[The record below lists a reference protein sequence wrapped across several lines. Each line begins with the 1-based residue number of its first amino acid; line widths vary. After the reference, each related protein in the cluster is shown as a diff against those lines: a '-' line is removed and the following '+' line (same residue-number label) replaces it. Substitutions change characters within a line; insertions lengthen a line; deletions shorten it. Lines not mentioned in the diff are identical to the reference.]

1 MKRRVRPPS
10 LGDACATREVAWKPL
25 RPHAKSGSK
34 LTCCA
39 AVPTLLAQREMLAG
53 PEGLQII
60 AIQIP

>member
-1 MKRRVRPPS
+1 
-10 LGDACATREVAWKPL
+10 LEPL
-25 RPHAKSGSK
+25 RPKAKSGIK

-39 AVPTLLAQREMLAG
+39 AVPTLLVQRETLAG

>member
-10 LGDACATREVAWKPL
+10 LGDACATREVAWEPL
-25 RPHAKSGSK
+25 RANAKSSIK

-39 AVPTLLAQREMLAG
+39 AVPMLLAQREMLAG